1 MNRREILRYTAL
13 ITGSAVSASL
23 ASVVLSGCSKQSQ
36 DTAAAS
42 SVAASNHLPILHF
55 FTPEQF
61 SLLALVADIILPRTD
76 SPSATDVDA
85 HTTVDSMVGQVFDA
99 NAKANFKAR
108 WTALHKHLEHVE
120 FSRLNADQQL
130 AALQTLELNQDIALG
145 DARQGFIEVK
155 QHLIAYYLTSEEI
168 GEKFLNY
175 LPIPGNYQPC
185 ISINDVNNKAWAL

>member
-1 MNRREILRYTAL
+1 
-13 ITGSAVSASL
+13 
-23 ASVVLSGCSKQSQ
+23 VVLSGCSKQPQ
-36 DTAAAS
+36 DTATSS
-42 SVAASNHLPILHF
+42 SVAASSHLPLLHF

-61 SLLALVADIILPRTD
+61 TLLALVADTILPRTD

-99 NAKANFKAR
+99 NAKANFKSR
-108 WTALHKHLEHVE
+108 WSTLQKHLEQMQ
-120 FSRLNADQQL
+120 FSQLNAEQQL
-130 AALQTLELNQDIALG
+130 AALQTLELNQDAAFG

-155 QHLIAYYLTSEEI
+155 QHLIAYYLSSEEI